1 MMSPNTYTIFAQLCE
16 SFVSEDSSA
25 MSYLQNV
32 PGGPAVIK
40 SLHSN
45 MGLAHD
51 QSYHPIDK
59 ILWSDL
65 KDAYNGAW
73 VLIQGA
79 NGAGAI
85 KAKNDSYHA
94 IASTGGEIKTFS
106 NSKGGNILDFFKT
119 EGLGKL
125 LKFYVGKSTSTVSQ
139 KRAARTQDEPT
150 PTVSKST
157 LIQKFKPLWAKGI
170 VAAQADIKGHVVN
183 MIKNDAYEKASKKL
197 ELLTK
202 LDSALSNIGSD
213 TVPDVIS
220 HAMSQ
225 AVAMTASHF
234 YPEETG
240 NITRTYRDYT
250 TDYSTGIRHILQDIE
265 DGDGA
270 KVGVILSFFKRS
282 LITG

>member
-1 MMSPNTYTIFAQLCE
+1 MMSPNAYIIFAQLCE

-32 PGGPAVIK
+32 PGGPGVTK
-40 SLHSN
+40 LLHST

-51 QSYHPIDK
+51 QTYHPVPK

-65 KDAYNGAW
+65 KDSYQGAW

-85 KAKNDSYHA
+85 RSKNDSYNA
-94 IASTGGEIKTFS
+94 IASTGGEVAQFS
-106 NSKGGNILDFFKT
+106 NSKGGNILEFFKT

-125 LKFYVGKSTSTVSQ
+125 LKFYVGNNTSTVSQ
-139 KRAARTQDEPT
+139 KRSQRADTDT
-150 PTVSKST
+150 TTTVSKDT

-170 VAAQADIKGHVVN
+170 KAAQADIKGHVVN

-202 LDSALSNIGSD
+202 LDSALSGMESN

-220 HAMSQ
+220 QAMSQ
-225 AVAMTASHF
+225 ALAMTASHF

-240 NITRTYRDYT
+240 NITKNYRDYR
-250 TDYSTGIRHILQDIE
+250 TDRSMGIQHILQDIE